1 MSSIEIIGGEQLKGE
16 LKIQGSKN
24 AALPIIAATI
34 LNKGITI
41 LKNCPKILDVF
52 HMIKI
57 LEELGC
63 KTSWDGNTLQV
74 DSSTVTSTH
83 VSEESVSKM
92 RSSIL
97 YLGALL
103 GRFHEVTIAYPGGC
117 SIGKRP
123 IDYHLNAIKKMNI
136 TQDFIGEDNSTIHCY
151 TDKIIGSD
159 IFLEFPSVGATQ
171 NIILAAVL
179 SEGVTRIFNAAREPE
194 ITEVCNY
201 LIDAGAR
208 ICGKGSAFI
217 EVEGVKQLHDVEFRL
232 SPDRIVAGTYM
243 AAIAATKGD
252 AVFTNA
258 PIKHLD
264 STIRILKRV
273 GCNIKA
279 TEDTIRI
286 YNRHRPI
293 PIDVLKTQPY
303 PGFPTD
309 MQSQLMSI
317 LCLADG
323 ESTIVEEIFESR
335 YQNVAELRK
344 MGAMIGLVA
353 EENKAIITGVKRLR
367 GATVYAHDLRGGA
380 ALVISGLVAEGT
392 TIVRDATCIERG
404 YEDICRDFMVLGAK
418 TRYCS
423 ENAIG

>member
-1 MSSIEIIGGEQLKGE
+1 MSSIEVIGGEQLKGE
-16 LKIQGSKN
+16 IKIQGSKN
-24 AALPIIAATI
+24 AALPVIAATI

-63 KTSWDGNTLQV
+63 KTSWDGNTLMV
-74 DSSTVTSTH
+74 DSSNVTSTS

-123 IDYHLNAIKKMNI
+123 IDYHLNAIKKMNV
-136 TQDFIGEDNSTIHCY
+136 TQEFLGEEDSIIHCY
-151 TDKIIGSD
+151 TDKIIGND

-171 NIILAAVL
+171 NVILAAVL

-201 LIDAGAR
+201 LTEAGAR
-208 ICGKGSAFI
+208 ICGIGSAYI
-217 EVEGVKQLHDVEFRL
+217 EVEGVKRLHDVEYRL

-252 AVFTNA
+252 VVFTNT
-258 PIKHLD
+258 PIRQLE

-273 GCNIKA
+273 GCNIEVK
-279 TEDTIRI
+279 EDTVRI
-286 YNRHRPI
+286 HSKQRPL

-323 ESTIVEEIFESR
+323 KSTIVEEIFESR
-335 YQNVAELRK
+335 YQNVYELRK
-344 MGAMIGLVA
+344 MGAIISLEA
-353 EENKAIITGVKRLR
+353 RENKAIIAGIKRMH
-367 GATVYAHDLRGGA
+367 GAVVNAHDLRGGA
-380 ALVISGLVAEGT
+380 ALVIAGLAAEGT

-404 YEDICRDFMVLGAK
+404 YEDICRDLTVLGAK
-418 TRYCS
+418 TRFCS
-423 ENAIG
+423 ENAT